1 MPSVSNHLSE
11 GMGHQTLSAATNI
24 TQAWHRPAAIG
35 IHSSKIQTIP
45 MYLCLCLHPVQHA
58 SIWARHK
65 ARCLIPLCNHPC
77 CCSSGA
83 WTPRAPSCTI
93 WVVPH
98 DLLSPIDSVPSWIQ
112 YWYNHAWKTCI
123 IRIIIPCNPHRTLY
137 HHETVWLSFAS
148 TIWD

>member
-24 TQAWHRPAAIG
+24 TQAWQRPAAIG
-35 IHSSKIQTIP
+35 IHSSKIQTF
-45 MYLCLCLHPVQHA
+45 LCTSASVCTLCHMLQFGLDIKRGASYRSAITRPVAAAGPGLPGPQA
-58 SIWARHK
+58 
-65 ARCLIPLCNHPC
+65 
-77 CCSSGA
+77 
-83 WTPRAPSCTI
+83 APFGSFLTI
-93 WVVPH
+93 SFRQLKVCH
-98 DLLSPIDSVPSWIQ
+98 HG
-112 YWYNHAWKTCI
+112 YNHAWKTCI